1 MGVGATKCERGL
13 KRGKG
18 EDTRLAISPASEQT
32 VHCLGLL
39 GLLAQRRYLQMA
51 MKVEPGNVKVERAI
65 LQLVQVQC
73 CGCDVMSLLAFT
85 APPIVVCTVKEGI
98 FPAANDGSNLA
109 ETPNNASAH
118 HKIGIPPL
126 TVIL

>member
-1 MGVGATKCERGL
+1 
-13 KRGKG
+13 
-18 EDTRLAISPASEQT
+18 
-32 VHCLGLL
+32 
-39 GLLAQRRYLQMA
+39 MA

-85 APPIVVCTVKEGI
+85 TPPIISNAEQRVVCTVKEGI
-98 FPAANDGSNLA
+98 VPAANDGSNLA